1 MAAKEYIRPIPI
13 RPLPPLPF
21 PRPLPV
27 PVPPFESLGTLSNE
41 QILKISSRGFRFWTR
56 TYFYSIIDTRG
67 RK

>member
-27 PVPPFESLGTLSNE
+27 PIPPFESLGSLTDE
-41 QILKISSRGFRFWTR
+41 QLLKISSRGLKLWAK
-56 TYFYSIIDTRG
+56 TYFYAIIDTRG
-67 RK
+67 RR